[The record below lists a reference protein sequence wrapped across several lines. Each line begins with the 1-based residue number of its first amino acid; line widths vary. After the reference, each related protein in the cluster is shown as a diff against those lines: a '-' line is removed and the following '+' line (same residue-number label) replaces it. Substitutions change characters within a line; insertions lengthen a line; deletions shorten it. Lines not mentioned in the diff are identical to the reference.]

1 MTRSNSLS
9 LWLAVASVAGSVT
22 FAAEPAKVSDLG
34 WLEGRW
40 QGTKGETTTEEH
52 WTSASGGALVGMNK
66 AVRGERVVS
75 FEFLRVVALEDG
87 TLAYV
92 ASPGGGP
99 TTTFRLK
106 ELGERSVVFEA
117 PEHDFPQRVIYRL
130 DPDGTLHARVE
141 GVVEGKLE
149 ALEWAWRR
157 R

>member
-1 MTRSNSLS
+1 MNRSKSVS
-9 LWLAVASVAGSVT
+9 LWLVVGSIAGSVM
-22 FAAEPAKVSDLG
+22 FAAEPPKVADLG
-34 WLEGRW
+34 WLEGHW
-40 QGTKGETTTEEH
+40 QGTRGETTTEEH
-52 WTSASGGALVGMNK
+52 WTSASGGALVGLNK

-75 FEFLRVVALEDG
+75 FEFLRIVALDDG
-87 TLAYV
+87 ALAYV
-92 ASPGGGP
+92 ASPGGGA

-106 ELGERSVVFEA
+106 ELGGRSAVFEA

-130 DPDGTLHARVE
+130 DADGTLHARVE